1 MAVSQ
6 QVTAFRNVEMERDLN
21 SIVMM
26 ETTEI
31 MTDALL
37 IVKSR
42 VDGHVQVDPAPNQ
55 VFVLK
60 EPQKELTSNL
70 QEQSTYMVELSK
82 V

>member
-42 VDGHVQVDPAPNQ
+42 VDGHVQVDPVPNQ

-70 QEQSTYMVELSK
+70 QEQFTYMVESSK

>member
-6 QVTAFRNVEMERDLN
+6 QVTEFRNVEMERDLN
-21 SIVMM
+21 LIVMM
-26 ETTEI
+26 ETTEM

-42 VDGHVQVDPAPNQ
+42 VDGHVQVDPVPNQ